1 MRVVLAHAALAGE
14 GFHGRGAAVGGILV
28 EGHVLVDLHHQR
40 MQEAEHV
47 AIGLRTQLTGKGRHR
62 RIDLGQFGR
71 TQKQARRKALVGA
84 AQHAAGVMGLDQ
96 AFDIDGEIAD
106 RAMGQ
111 HVRDIAERILVH
123 IEPGIGR
130 DVDLPFGDVL
140 PVMAAR
146 RHAQNLDHTGSP
158 GFIAIAGG
166 MGNSQAHGG
175 TRMKLGSSCPG
186 IAVCTDCVNLSA
198 LPRIHVFPSYSKQ
211 VVDGRVKPGH
221 DGEGV
226 KSNTAW

>member
-1 MRVVLAHAALAGE
+1 MS
-14 GFHGRGAAVGGILV
+14 
-28 EGHVLVDLHHQR
+28 
-40 MQEAEHV
+40 
-47 AIGLRTQLTGKGRHR
+47 
-62 RIDLGQFGR
+62 
-71 TQKQARRKALVGA
+71 
-84 AQHAAGVMGLDQ
+84 LDQ
-96 AFDIDGEIAD
+96 ALDMNSEVGD
-106 RAMGQ
+106 RA
-111 HVRDIAERILVH
+111 VRQDMRDVAERILMHV
-123 IEPGIGR
+123 EAGIGG
-130 DVDLPFGDVL
+130 DVDLPLGDIL
-140 PVMAAR
+140 PVMAAG
-146 RHAQNLDHTGSP
+146 RHAQDLDHARGRRL
-158 GFIAIAGG
+158 IAIAGG